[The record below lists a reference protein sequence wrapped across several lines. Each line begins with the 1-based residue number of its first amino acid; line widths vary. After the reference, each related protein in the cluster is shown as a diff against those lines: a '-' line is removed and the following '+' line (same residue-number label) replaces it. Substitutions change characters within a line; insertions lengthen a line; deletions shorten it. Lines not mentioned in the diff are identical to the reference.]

1 MKKLKKIIGKNFL
14 IEYFTIYISII
25 TVTIIVQTVL
35 LKLDIILVLLCI
47 TKSIITTVPNVL
59 AIMYGKKVNSI
70 KKSRF
75 KEALFFTLTSLPYL
89 ELSIVYVYEQ
99 NVNLSL
105 TMIIYYLLSY
115 FFIGLFN
122 RPYLKIIKKAV
133 TFSINTP
140 KNVIKK
146 IHEKQVKNAEWAF
159 FFYLFSSI
167 YTKTGW
173 HR

>member
-105 TMIIYYLLSY
+105 
-115 FFIGLFN
+115 
-122 RPYLKIIKKAV
+122 
-133 TFSINTP
+133 
-140 KNVIKK
+140 KK
-146 IHEKQVKNAEWAF
+146 ISLLLLQ
-159 FFYLFSSI
+159 I
-167 YTKTGW
+167 
-173 HR
+173 